1 MKSFIP
7 GDPFAHRGTHRRPST
22 AARTAAKVTA
32 LAVPMA
38 LAGCAAVGATPLAA
52 YTTPAL
58 SPAQSA
64 CAAFAAYERH
74 PGAASLD
81 ALVTASFKLPH
92 GYLAADVGLL
102 YADSVTKK
110 PGAVYV
116 ASDRRYVADDC
127 SRH

>member
-1 MKSFIP
+1 MRNIIP
-7 GDPFAHRGTHRRPST
+7 GDPFKATGRHRKPST

-38 LAGCAAVGATPLAA
+38 LAGCAVVGATPLAA

>member
-1 MKSFIP
+1 MRNIIP
-7 GDPFAHRGTHRRPST
+7 GDPFKAPGRHRKPTT

-38 LAGCAAVGATPLAA
+38 LAGLAVVGSTPFAANATPAA
-52 YTTPAL
+52 G
-58 SPAQSA
+58 PAQSA

-74 PGAASLD
+74 PGADSLD
-81 ALVTASFKLPH
+81 ALVTASFRLPH
-92 GYLAADVGLL
+92 GYLAADTGLL
-102 YADSVTKK
+102 YADSVTKR